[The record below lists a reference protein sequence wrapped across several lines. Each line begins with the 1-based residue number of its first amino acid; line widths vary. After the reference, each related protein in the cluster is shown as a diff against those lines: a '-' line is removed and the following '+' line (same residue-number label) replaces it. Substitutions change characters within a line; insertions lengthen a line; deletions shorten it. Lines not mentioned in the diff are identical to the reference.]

1 MSGQLWRIRCTIVVK
16 FTEQVEMRED
26 KYWVYFYAELESYQ
40 YFALFACRRQH
51 SPLDSVA
58 WGESQYT
65 LLRSRY
71 HHTQQIQVSVWKQ
84 LGYEIIIHTFGI
96 RWRMSDQKIKIFIN
110 FYLLDLRKFHH
121 HIIQKFFKKVQI
133 KFRKFN
139 ISKITSL
146 IFKKPVQL
154 LGLLTLLGLCFY
166 LFKDFFF
173 IAHRYWNLLW
183 ITRRPAKYAHIQR
196 GSARSHLLFVHSQ
209 LQVLIRWAHSDFQQ
223 MSDHCSGMVSA

>member
-16 FTEQVEMRED
+16 FTEQAEMRED

-58 WGESQYT
+58 WGESRYT

-110 FYLLDLRKFHH
+110 FYLLWRRIMNQF
-121 HIIQKFFKKVQI
+121 QI
-133 KFRKFN
+133 MFML
-139 ISKITSL
+139 ISHPSSKATQIRHNYFTL
-146 IFKKPVQL
+146 I
-154 LGLLTLLGLCFY
+154 
-166 LFKDFFF
+166 
-173 IAHRYWNLLW
+173 AN
-183 ITRRPAKYAHIQR
+183 
-196 GSARSHLLFVHSQ
+196 
-209 LQVLIRWAHSDFQQ
+209 
-223 MSDHCSGMVSA
+223 

>member
-40 YFALFACRRQH
+40 YFALSACRRQH

-71 HHTQQIQVSVWKQ
+71 PHTQQIQVSVWKQ
-84 LGYEIIIHTFGI
+84 LGSEIVIHTVGT
-96 RWRMSDQKIKIFIN
+96 RWRMRDQKIKIFIN
-110 FYLLDLRKFHH
+110 FYLLGLRKFHH

-133 KFRKFN
+133 KFRKLN
-139 ISKITSL
+139 ISKIASL
-146 IFKKPVQL
+146 NFKKPVQL
-154 LGLLTLLGLCFY
+154 
-166 LFKDFFF
+166 
-173 IAHRYWNLLW
+173 
-183 ITRRPAKYAHIQR
+183 
-196 GSARSHLLFVHSQ
+196 
-209 LQVLIRWAHSDFQQ
+209 
-223 MSDHCSGMVSA
+223 